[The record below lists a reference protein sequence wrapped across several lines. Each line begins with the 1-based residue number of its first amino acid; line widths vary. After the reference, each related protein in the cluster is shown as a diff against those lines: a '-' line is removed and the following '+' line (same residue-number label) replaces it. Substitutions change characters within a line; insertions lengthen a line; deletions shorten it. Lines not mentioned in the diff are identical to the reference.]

1 MEIVTGTPQSA
12 NNMKR
17 KNKQINNDKKIPA
30 TNQNLRLSMQTT
42 EKRSDDVK
50 KLNLDWLAIFRIKKD
65 EKCSTAKRQHVA
77 ANW

>member
-1 MEIVTGTPQSA
+1 
-12 NNMKR
+12 
-17 KNKQINNDKKIPA
+17 
-30 TNQNLRLSMQTT
+30 MQTT

-65 EKCSTAKRQHVA
+65 EKCSAAKRQHVA